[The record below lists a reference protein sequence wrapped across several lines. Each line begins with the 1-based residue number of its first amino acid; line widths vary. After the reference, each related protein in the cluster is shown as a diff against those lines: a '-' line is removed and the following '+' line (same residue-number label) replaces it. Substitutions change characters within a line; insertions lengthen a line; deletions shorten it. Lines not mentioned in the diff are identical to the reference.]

1 MSEKSKDYTTY
12 TVAPL
17 ANVNLCTSAVERALN
32 RPSHLPGMV
41 CMHGPAG
48 WGKSKAA
55 TFVAPTQIGR
65 ASCRERV

>member
-1 MSEKSKDYTTY
+1 MSEKSKDYTAY

-17 ANVNLCTSAVERALN
+17 ANVSLCASAVERALN

-48 WGKSKAA
+48 WDKS
-55 TFVAPTQIGR
+55 TTQIGR